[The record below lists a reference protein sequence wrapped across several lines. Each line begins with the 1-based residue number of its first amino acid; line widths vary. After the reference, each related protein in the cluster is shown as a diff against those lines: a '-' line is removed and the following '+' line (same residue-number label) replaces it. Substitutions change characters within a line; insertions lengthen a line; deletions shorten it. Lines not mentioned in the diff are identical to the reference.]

1 MASIFTIGQTALAAA
16 QAGVSTAGQN
26 IANVSTPGYSRQSV
40 IQTAS
45 TPQPLGFG
53 YLGQGTQV
61 TEIRRVYND
70 YLGSQLVSAQSGSSE
85 LGVQYTQAQ
94 QIDNMLAD
102 PNAGLSPAMQDF
114 FNGLQEVST
123 FPADAPA
130 RQAALSNAQ
139 ALTSRFQD
147 IQGRLED
154 IRQGVNLQISDNV
167 QTINQLAQQLVA
179 LNQAIDRAQSLTSGK
194 PANDLLDQREQ
205 ALLEL
210 SQRIKVTVS
219 QQGGKYTVSIGNGQP
234 LVTGATYHSLK
245 TVASSTDPTR
255 LEVAYDTTGPKAILS
270 ADSLAGGSLGGL
282 LTFRTETLEPAQN
295 ALGRIA
301 LGLASAMNTQQA
313 QGYTLAD
320 PATHGSAFFTLP
332 AMSAVASS
340 ANQGNAAIGAE
351 LDDASLLTT
360 SDYRLQFLGGQYRLT
375 RTADNTL
382 LKSSATLSETLAASS
397 SEGFSITLSGTPSE
411 GDEFLIRPTAGV
423 AASLT
428 LAISNTNDIA
438 AAASANSHGDNSNIL
453 RMIALQTDKTL
464 GGGTDSYQSA
474 YAKLVNQIGSTTRQL
489 EATSTSAATIQK
501 QAERAMQDVSG
512 VNLDEEAANLIKYQ
526 QAYQAAAKV
535 LQLAKQMF
543 DSLLSMSQ

>member
-194 PANDLLDQREQ
+194 PANDLLDQRD
-205 ALLEL
+205 
-210 SQRIKVTVS
+210 
-219 QQGGKYTVSIGNGQP
+219 
-234 LVTGATYHSLK
+234 GA
-245 TVASSTDPTR
+245 
-255 LEVAYDTTGPKAILS
+255 
-270 ADSLAGGSLGGL
+270 
-282 LTFRTETLEPAQN
+282 
-295 ALGRIA
+295 
-301 LGLASAMNTQQA
+301 
-313 QGYTLAD
+313 
-320 PATHGSAFFTLP
+320 
-332 AMSAVASS
+332 
-340 ANQGNAAIGAE
+340 
-351 LDDASLLTT
+351 
-360 SDYRLQFLGGQYRLT
+360 
-375 RTADNTL
+375 
-382 LKSSATLSETLAASS
+382 
-397 SEGFSITLSGTPSE
+397 
-411 GDEFLIRPTAGV
+411 
-423 AASLT
+423 
-428 LAISNTNDIA
+428 
-438 AAASANSHGDNSNIL
+438 
-453 RMIALQTDKTL
+453 
-464 GGGTDSYQSA
+464 
-474 YAKLVNQIGSTTRQL
+474 
-489 EATSTSAATIQK
+489 
-501 QAERAMQDVSG
+501 
-512 VNLDEEAANLIKYQ
+512 
-526 QAYQAAAKV
+526 
-535 LQLAKQMF
+535 
-543 DSLLSMSQ
+543 